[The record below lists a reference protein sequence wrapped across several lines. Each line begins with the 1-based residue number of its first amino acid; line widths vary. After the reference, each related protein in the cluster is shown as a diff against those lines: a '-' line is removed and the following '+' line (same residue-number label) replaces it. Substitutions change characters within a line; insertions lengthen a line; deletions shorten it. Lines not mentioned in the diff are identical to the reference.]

1 MWGWR
6 GGWIQDKCPPL
17 IGGLGPGG
25 GSDEMGRK
33 IKLGCRRGVGREVGR
48 VRARER
54 SWESESEVESCG
66 NEGRK

>member
-1 MWGWR
+1 MRWEGEENWGA
-6 GGWIQDKCPPL
+6 DAK
-17 IGGLGPGG
+17 
-25 GSDEMGRK
+25 E
-33 IKLGCRRGVGREVGR
+33 REVGR

>member
-1 MWGWR
+1 
-6 GGWIQDKCPPL
+6 
-17 IGGLGPGG
+17 
-25 GSDEMGRK
+25 MGRRVK
-33 IKLGCRRGVGREVGR
+33 PGCRREGEEVGRVRARRGVGR